1 MPRMGESRPD
11 VGRRA
16 AGDAHQLVEGRR
28 EDVVRVAP
36 GGPDLVE
43 LPEVE
48 VHDRAQG
55 SRMAERRHAAGIFCN
70 PRRAGDLVRTE
81 AYVTYAP
88 GKGQTSSSGHIIICR
103 SASALSSIRMTAA
116 RRN

>member
-1 MPRMGESRPD
+1 MPASGPD
-11 VGRRA
+11 
-16 AGDAHQLVEGRR
+16 
-28 EDVVRVAP
+28 DVVLRERHIYDGPQRLRVTN
-36 GGPDLVE
+36 GGN
-43 LPEVE
+43 
-48 VHDRAQG
+48 
-55 SRMAERRHAAGIFCN
+55 AAGIFCN